1 MEFFNYC
8 FVCVYFFWCLLLI
21 RDIIRKKAVM
31 ALHSLYMK
39 NPSAIPDVRELAKKC
54 ICDNDP
60 GVVSSSLHIFYDLI
74 KVCSLLK
81 TVHVCIQCTS
91 SHVQ

>member
-1 MEFFNYC
+1 
-8 FVCVYFFWCLLLI
+8 
-21 RDIIRKKAVM
+21 M

-39 NPSAIPDVRELAKKC
+39 NPSTIPDVRELAKKC
-54 ICDNDP
+54 VGDNDP

-81 TVHVCIQCTS
+81 HYMQVYNVPAVMYS
-91 SHVQ
+91 RLKSFSL